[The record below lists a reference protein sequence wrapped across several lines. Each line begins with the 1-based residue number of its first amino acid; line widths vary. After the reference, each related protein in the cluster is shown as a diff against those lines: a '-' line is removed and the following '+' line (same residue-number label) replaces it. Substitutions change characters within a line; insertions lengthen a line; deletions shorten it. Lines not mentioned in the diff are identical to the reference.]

1 MQVKPT
7 MWDHKS
13 EWLNLKTMRTSNA
26 GKDAKK
32 LNDSYFAVK
41 YVKQFI
47 YPAKPFGSFLKRKNK
62 AYNYMILQLPCG
74 HLF

>member
-1 MQVKPT
+1 
-7 MWDHKS
+7 
-13 EWLNLKTMRTSNA
+13 MRTSNA
-26 GKDAKK
+26 SKDAKK

-62 AYNYMILQLPCG
+62 ACNYMILQLPCG